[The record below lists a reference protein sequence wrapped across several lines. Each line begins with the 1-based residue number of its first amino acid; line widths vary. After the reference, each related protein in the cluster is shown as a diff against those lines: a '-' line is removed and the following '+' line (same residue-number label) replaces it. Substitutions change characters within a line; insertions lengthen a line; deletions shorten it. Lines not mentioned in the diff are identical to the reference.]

1 MIESLNDNNLMTA
14 AEQMLTESVLCWQ
27 AWNKLEAIN
36 FDDCIITRSSEDFP
50 FFNNVMSPN
59 FSEDSA
65 ADRIEE
71 LLQAVGKKERA
82 VCWWLGM
89 NAQPTNLAELLQEAG
104 AFKAM
109 ENRMMAIEV
118 KNLPEV
124 VMPEGVEMLEVSS
137 KEQLEQWTSVVAPAH
152 GIPAEMEEHWT
163 DMYEAAGYGPESS
176 VTRHFMALIDG
187 KPVGATS
194 LITAAGVCSVGSV
207 ATVADYRKRGIGS
220 VLTLWPLKVAEL
232 LGYRVACLSASPD
245 GEPVYEKLGFEKFQ
259 KNEVYLWMPASAR

>member
-1 MIESLNDNNLMTA
+1 MIRSLNDNNLMNA

-27 AWNKLEAIN
+27 SWDKLEAVN
-36 FDDCIITRSSEDFP
+36 FNDCTITRSSVDFP

-59 FSEDSA
+59 LSEDSA
-65 ADRIEE
+65 ADRIKE

-89 NAQPTNLAELLQEAG
+89 NAQPGNLAELLQAAG

-118 KNLPEV
+118 QNLPEV
-124 VMPEGVEMLEVSS
+124 VMPEDVEIIEVTS

-152 GIPAEMEEHWT
+152 GIPPEMEEHWT
-163 DMYEAAGYGPESS
+163 DMYHAAGYGPQSS
-176 VTRHFMALIDG
+176 VTRHFLAMIDG

-194 LITAAGVCSVGSV
+194 LITAAGVCSVANV
-207 ATVADYRKRGIGS
+207 ATDTHYRHRGVGS
-220 VLTLWPLKVAEL
+220 ALTLWPLEIAKQQ
-232 LGYRVACLSASPD
+232 GYKVACLSASPE
-245 GEPVYEKLGFEKFQ
+245 GEPVYARLGFEKFQ
-259 KNEVYLWMPASAR
+259 KNEVYLWVPASEA

>member
-1 MIESLNDNNLMTA
+1 MIQSLEDNNLMTA

-27 AWNKLEAIN
+27 SWGKLEAVN
-36 FDDCIITRSSEDFP
+36 FDDCIITRSSVDFP

-71 LLQAVGKKERA
+71 LLQAVSKKEKA

-89 NAQPTNLAELLQEAG
+89 NAQPENLAELLETKG

-118 KNLPEV
+118 QNLPEV
-124 VMPEGVEMLEVSS
+124 VMPKGVDIVEVTSRQ
-137 KEQLEQWTSVVAPAH
+137 QLEQWTSVVAPAH
-152 GIPAEMEEHWT
+152 GIPPEMEEHWT
-163 DMYEAAGYGPESS
+163 DMYHAAGYGPESS
-176 VTRHFMALIDG
+176 VTRHFLAMIDG

-194 LITAAGVCSVGSV
+194 LITAAGVCSVANV
-207 ATVADYRKRGIGS
+207 ATETDYRKRGIGS
-220 VLTLWPLKVAEL
+220 ILTLWSLKVAEQQ
-232 LGYRVACLSASPD
+232 GYKVACLSASPD

-259 KNEVYLWMPASAR
+259 KNEVYLWMPVSAE